1 MKIEKNIYIR
11 TKEGLIAKIE
21 KEDNNEYFIIDIE
34 LPTGLKYEINKED
47 IIKASYN
54 IIDLIEEGDYVNEYY
69 VYCVI
74 NGKIYV
80 DTLDFKVGKNYFEK
94 EDIFTIVTKEQFKN
108 MEYRIE

>member
-1 MKIEKNIYIR
+1 MKIEKGMYVRTNKGEILDVFCKTKNYIIAYF
-11 TKEGLIAKIE
+11 KEKPY
-21 KEDNNEYFIIDIE
+21 KV
-34 LPTGLKYEINKED
+34 ED